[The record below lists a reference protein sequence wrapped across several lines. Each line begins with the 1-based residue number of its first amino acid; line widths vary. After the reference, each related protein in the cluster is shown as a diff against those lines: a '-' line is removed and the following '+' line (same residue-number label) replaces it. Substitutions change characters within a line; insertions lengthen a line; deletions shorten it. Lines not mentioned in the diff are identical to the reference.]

1 MNTILGV
8 SLEVIF
14 LIFFTLL
21 GMASIPNTI
30 GKSQDEDR
38 KVSAFLFSPMI
49 GFAIWLAFTCCL
61 GMFLP
66 YNRIFLLVI
75 LIIAVAFIYYKR
87 NNLYIPNNKGMWVFI
102 LAVLA
107 GSAFIIYAVLPL
119 TTDSGIYFSMSA
131 ADNTRVCL
139 VNSIVREGLP
149 PINPYLTYNGELLP
163 VYYHFGLVAFAAQP
177 VIVCGVNSIVANA
190 MTNGL
195 ATVFIMLIVGSICY
209 RYIKSNLVWVFTSIF
224 FMISAPRMALER
236 ILPLSLQNVLYPHE
250 SFIGFFPFIGE
261 VTFSPHTIAAS
272 ALTVLMMYLYAECIN
287 SEDSKIKYHYA
298 VLIGI
303 IGAGAF
309 YNSVYGGIL
318 ASAILGLSAAVLYF
332 IQKEI
337 RTLINKSLIQHIV
350 IVAVVL
356 LLSISYILYLF
367 TRTGNGDGGFA
378 IGFLPAYGNIAGL
391 RLVGAILDF
400 YLFLLPSNVGLFIIF
415 ALVAIFIPKVLPNT
429 YFTKIA
435 RTFTFIVLSSI
446 FVVHSSALTNDYG
459 WRMTEIPY
467 IIGIITAVFLS
478 CRLFDYIS
486 NKKKVYGY
494 VMMFCCA
501 LLIFALG
508 EEIVATT
515 EHTEVPGDSNKVFKE
530 AVKGWDVV
538 KAYTED
544 DDIVMNNPEAF
555 MDVSMRN
562 ESNNYQGVNYFSA
575 YYADRYIV
583 INDLLTTKTS
593 FVGPQT
599 FDEIDEL
606 YNRMV
611 NIFAGDVS
619 TEDVE
624 FLSTEQ
630 KVKALLVLAQDG
642 LYSNAGALTEKYN
655 LVDENENYKVYVL
668 R

>member
-8 SLEVIF
+8 LLEVIF
-14 LIFFTLL
+14 LIFFALL
-21 GMASIPNTI
+21 GMASIPNI
-30 GKSQDEDR
+30 MGRGQDDAR
-38 KVSAFLFSPMI
+38 KISAFLFSPMI

-66 YNRIFLLVI
+66 YSRIFLLVM
-75 LIIAVAFIYYKR
+75 LIIAIVFIYYKR
-87 NNLYIPNNKGMWVFI
+87 NNLYIPNNKGMWAFV
-102 LAVLA
+102 LAVLIV
-107 GSAFIIYAVLPL
+107 SAFIIYAVLPL
-119 TTDSGIYFSMSA
+119 ITKDGIYFSMSA

-149 PINPYLTYNGELLP
+149 PINPYLTYDGELLP

-195 ATVFIMLIVGSICY
+195 ATVFIMFIVGGICY
-209 RYIKSNLVWVFTSIF
+209 RFINSSLVWVFTPIF
-224 FMISAPRMALER
+224 FTISAPRMALER
-236 ILPLSLQNVLYPHE
+236 ILPISLQNVLYPHE

-272 ALTVLMMYLYAECIN
+272 ALTILMMYLYAECIR
-287 SEDSKIKYHYA
+287 SEDAKIKYHYA
-298 VLIGI
+298 ALIGI
-303 IGAGAF
+303 IGAAAF

-318 ASAILGLSAAVLYF
+318 AAAILGLSAVVLYF

-337 RTLINKSLIQHIV
+337 RASINKSLIQHIV

-356 LLSISYILYLF
+356 LLSISYVLYLF
-367 TRTGNGDGGFA
+367 TRTGSGDGGFA
-378 IGFLPAYGNIAGL
+378 IGFLPAYGNITGI
-391 RLVGAILDF
+391 RIIGAILDF
-400 YLFLLPSNVGLFIIF
+400 YLFLLPSNVGLFMLF
-415 ALVAIFIPKVLPNT
+415 ALVAIFMPKVLPDV

-435 RTFTFIVLSSI
+435 RTFISIVLLSI
-446 FVVHSSALTNDYG
+446 FIVHSSALTNDYG

-478 CRLFDYIS
+478 CRLFNLLS
-486 NKKKVYGY
+486 VKKKVYGY
-494 VMMFCCA
+494 AMMICCV

-515 EHTEVPGDSNKVFKE
+515 EHTHVPGNSNKVFKE
-530 AVKGWDVV
+530 AVKGWDVI
-538 KAYTED
+538 KAYTDD

-593 FVGPQT
+593 FVGPQS

-611 NIFAGDVS
+611 KIFSGNVS
-619 TEDVE
+619 KEDVE

-642 LYSNAGALTEKYN
+642 LYSKEGALGEKYD

-668 R
+668 K